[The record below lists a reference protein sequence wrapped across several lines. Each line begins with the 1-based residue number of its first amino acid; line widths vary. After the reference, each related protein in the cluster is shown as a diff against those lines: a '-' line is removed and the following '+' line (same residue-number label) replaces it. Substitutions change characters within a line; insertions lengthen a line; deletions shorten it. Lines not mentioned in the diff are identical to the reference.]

1 MEEAL
6 TKLHAMFPAA
16 SATIG
21 NLRALAA
28 VTRSF
33 EYPAFVEPPI
43 VISVEGKNPPQLLS
57 LNFDEVAAWIA
68 HMSLGSRVRMEA
80 LEYAILSGLAS
91 GRFFVSASLTRNHL
105 EVAGL
110 ATYVNSVLVT
120 FSNEQNYERL
130 AKEMLQTAY
139 SSALAKHDP
148 SLIGSKPGIF
158 TGPRSIMNA
167 IDALQDFLDTISD
180 TQTCDI
186 RSLYAFLCDYS
197 HPSIRGVSSF
207 VQVQNKNP
215 RGREFQYSRR
225 ESFDSGALNGL
236 LTTLLWSM
244 RVGYTNALLMYCGEI
259 VEEELGFTYSQP
271 KLSTWATIWEN
282 VMQLPLPK

>member
-130 AKEMLQTAY
+130 AKEMLQT
-139 SSALAKHDP
+139 
-148 SLIGSKPGIF
+148 
-158 TGPRSIMNA
+158 
-167 IDALQDFLDTISD
+167 
-180 TQTCDI
+180 
-186 RSLYAFLCDYS
+186 
-197 HPSIRGVSSF
+197 
-207 VQVQNKNP
+207 
-215 RGREFQYSRR
+215 
-225 ESFDSGALNGL
+225 GL
-236 LTTLLWSM
+236 GQ
-244 RVGYTNALLMYCGEI
+244 RV
-259 VEEELGFTYSQP
+259 
-271 KLSTWATIWEN
+271 
-282 VMQLPLPK
+282 

>member
-1 MEEAL
+1 M
-6 TKLHAMFPAA
+6 
-16 SATIG
+16 S
-21 NLRALAA
+21 LAA
-28 VTRSF
+28 FRG
-33 EYPAFVEPPI
+33 E
-43 VISVEGKNPPQLLS
+43 
-57 LNFDEVAAWIA
+57 
-68 HMSLGSRVRMEA
+68 
-80 LEYAILSGLAS
+80 
-91 GRFFVSASLTRNHL
+91 
-105 EVAGL
+105 
-110 ATYVNSVLVT
+110 
-120 FSNEQNYERL
+120 
-130 AKEMLQTAY
+130 
-139 SSALAKHDP
+139 
-148 SLIGSKPGIF
+148 
-158 TGPRSIMNA
+158 
-167 IDALQDFLDTISD
+167 
-180 TQTCDI
+180 
-186 RSLYAFLCDYS
+186 SLYAFLCDYS